1 MITRRFTAM
10 TVFLAVLVLL
20 SLSLGSGI
28 YLYAAAL
35 IGLILLFSAVSAAIL
50 KATLRVDVRV
60 REEEIPRCEKVHMSV
75 EVSQR
80 CPFPASNALVRVIK
94 GGKEEEI
101 LLPIRPFR
109 ADSMGLTAPAPHVGN
124 QAFSVV
130 SVTVSDFFSLLDVRV
145 RPAAR
150 KNVLVLPRPFDIE
163 KPTFLVGDEGRAA
176 LKLSQEDNTSPED
189 VRAYV
194 PGDALKRVHWK
205 LSARKGEVMV
215 RRYET
220 PAPPDTLILTDN
232 ARPEGGADD
241 ESTAVLRDLVCE
253 TCAAV
258 ADLQL
263 RDASPV
269 RVPMYGDAPGEFT
282 ADTPAHSLLLQE
294 MLARQSFDSD
304 FPFERVLR
312 LELRRMRRTGAVI
325 VITTRLSPAIVE
337 GIICIRRMG
346 PSVRLY
352 LASLKTDEEKVRE
365 LVSRLQRHLVEVCYV
380 TPA

>member
-10 TVFLAVLVLL
+10 AVFLAVLVLL

-35 IGLILLFSAVSAAIL
+35 ISLILLFSAVSAAIL

-80 CPFPASNALVRVIK
+80 CPFPASRAVVRVIK

-124 QAFSVV
+124 QAFSVI

-176 LKLSQEDNTSPED
+176 LKGWVPE
-189 VRAYV
+189 R
-194 PGDALKRVHWK
+194 
-205 LSARKGEVMV
+205 
-215 RRYET
+215 
-220 PAPPDTLILTDN
+220 
-232 ARPEGGADD
+232 
-241 ESTAVLRDLVCE
+241 
-253 TCAAV
+253 
-258 ADLQL
+258 
-263 RDASPV
+263 
-269 RVPMYGDAPGEFT
+269 
-282 ADTPAHSLLLQE
+282 
-294 MLARQSFDSD
+294 
-304 FPFERVLR
+304 
-312 LELRRMRRTGAVI
+312 
-325 VITTRLSPAIVE
+325 
-337 GIICIRRMG
+337 
-346 PSVRLY
+346 
-352 LASLKTDEEKVRE
+352 
-365 LVSRLQRHLVEVCYV
+365 
-380 TPA
+380 